1 MVSKESFGVSVLFP
15 FSFDAWQ
22 TEIQSTFIFFFF
34 FYNLFSAA
42 RRSESQNETES
53 DVIRRI
59 HISFL

>member
-34 FYNLFSAA
+34 FITYFQLQEGQKA
-42 RRSESQNETES
+42 RMKQK
-53 DVIRRI
+53 VM
-59 HISFL
+59 